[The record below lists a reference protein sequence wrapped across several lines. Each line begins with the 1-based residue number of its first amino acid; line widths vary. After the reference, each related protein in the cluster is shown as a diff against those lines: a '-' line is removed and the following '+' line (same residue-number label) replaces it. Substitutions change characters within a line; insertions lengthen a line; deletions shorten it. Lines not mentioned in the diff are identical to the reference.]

1 MGVKLIDGMK
11 IIAIDKCDMNEE
23 GYDREYTLTI
33 GKEYEVHVNGI
44 CDFFVIDDVGD
55 EHYFNYDMFQKYFK
69 VPTYDQYIEAAI
81 LTESRLFNIEK
92 GDDRLLHAGIGLATE
107 SAEFLDALK
116 KHVFYGK
123 ELDKVNLKEEIGD
136 LMWYCAIAL
145 DELGATF
152 DEVQNTNINKL
163 KARYPEK
170 FTKERA
176 EVRDLKTER
185 KILEE
190 E

>member
-1 MGVKLIDGMK
+1 MGVELTDEMK
-11 IIAIDKCDMNEE
+11 IIAINECIME
-23 GYDREYTLTI
+23 DTNEPSLTI
-33 GKEYEVHVNGI
+33 GKEYEIYFSDGYE
-44 CDFFVIDDVGD
+44 FSVIDDEGD
-55 EHYFNYDMFQKYFK
+55 EHYFNQDGFEEYFK
-69 VPTYDQYIEAAI
+69 VPVYDQYIEAAI
-81 LTESRLFNIEK
+81 RTESGLFNIEK

-145 DELGATF
+145 DQLDGTF
-152 DEVQNTNINKL
+152 DEVQNTNIKKL

-170 FTKERA
+170 FTEKHA
-176 EVRDLKTER
+176 EVRNLEAER

-190 E
+190 S